1 MRTVEGE
8 GENATAGYSALNDTK
23 SMSLNESLKHA
34 NLTQEEIAFA
44 EKLVIHALNWRG
56 LGYFDYEARSALAI
70 LAANYRL
77 QQRVRGKKSKGA
89 AKERA
94 GYRRDR
100 VDLFLRYVVD
110 KKYRDNP
117 TSLATVMEI
126 IYWLDIHHIEASE
139 SQVRR
144 DIHAALTRGALPT
157 D

>member
-1 MRTVEGE
+1 MRAVEGE
-8 GENATAGYSALNDTK
+8 GENATAGYK

-34 NLTQEEIAFA
+34 NLTQEEITSA
-44 EKLVIHALNWRG
+44 EKLVIHALSWRG
-56 LGYFDYEARSALAI
+56 IGYFDYEARSVLAI

-77 QQRVRGKKSKGA
+77 QQRARGKKSKGA

-110 KKYRDNP
+110 KKYRDDP

-126 IYWLDIHHIEASE
+126 IYWLDIDHIEASE

-144 DIHAALTRGALPT
+144 DIRAALERGALPT